1 MSNSH
6 TVPQS
11 EWRTF
16 FDRLSGAVLGKL
28 AQIEVASVDLGDQI
42 IVQWLPLVG
51 ITYDAQDDLL
61 DIALDRT
68 NHLIRHPR
76 TILVDETET
85 GLSSV
90 AVIDGDGA
98 RQIVR
103 LKEPLMLPGES

>member
-51 ITYDAQDDLL
+51 ITYDAPAIGD
-61 DIALDRT
+61 
-68 NHLIRHPR
+68 H
-76 TILVDETET
+76 
-85 GLSSV
+85 
-90 AVIDGDGA
+90 AV
-98 RQIVR
+98 
-103 LKEPLMLPGES
+103 P